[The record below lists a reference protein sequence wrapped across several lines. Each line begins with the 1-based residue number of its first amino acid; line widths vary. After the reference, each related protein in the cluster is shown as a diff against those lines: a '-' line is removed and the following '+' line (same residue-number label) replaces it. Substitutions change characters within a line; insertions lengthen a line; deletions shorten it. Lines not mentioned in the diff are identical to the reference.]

1 MDSPSLC
8 YRYQMHGTSPTTATS
23 AVQATLSPAEDA
35 YLELLRRCLT
45 RDVIQEPFAP
55 ASARPASVK
64 GFLLESAQK
73 AIARKGLTIVR
84 HDETTEEDRVEGR
97 GWPAS
102 AETMMGLRRLE
113 FFQSCLVD
121 IIKNGLPGDL
131 FEAGCWRGGAV
142 IFMLG
147 VLRALGDTSRRVWA
161 ADSFRGYPAPTGQS
175 FDVDHHLFRRSD
187 YFSISRAEF
196 EKNVR
201 RYGLL
206 GPRLHVLEGWF
217 SESIPA
223 APIEKV
229 SLIRIDVDG
238 YEGVRD
244 TLKLLYPKL
253 SLSGYVLI
261 DDIRQPGA
269 KRAVDEFFAESGL
282 SEEIL
287 QVPQADPRAVYWRKT
302 R

>member
-1 MDSPSLC
+1 ME
-8 YRYQMHGTSPTTATS
+8 GTRATTGAPL
-23 AVQATLSPAEDA
+23 AQAELSPAEDA

-45 RDVIQEPFAP
+45 RDVIEEPFAP
-55 ASARPASVK
+55 ANVRPASVK
-64 GFLLESAQK
+64 GFLLNSAQK
-73 AIARKGLTIVR
+73 ALAKKGLTIVR
-84 HDETTEEDRVEGR
+84 HDETTEEDRIEGR

-121 IIKNGLPGDL
+121 IIKNNVPGDL
-131 FEAGCWRGGAV
+131 FEAGCWRGGGV

-147 VLRALGDTSRRVWA
+147 ALRALGDTSRRVWA
-161 ADSFRGYPAPTGQS
+161 ADSFSGYPAPTAQS
-175 FDVDHHLFRRSD
+175 HEVDHHLYRRSD
-187 YFSISRAEF
+187 YFSVTREQF
-196 EKNVR
+196 EANVR
-201 RYGLL
+201 RYGLF
-206 GPRLHVLEGWF
+206 GPRLQILQGWF
-217 SESIPA
+217 GESIPA
-223 APIEKV
+223 APIENL

-244 TLKLLYPKL
+244 TLKLLYPRL
-253 SLSGYVLI
+253 SHSGYVLI

-269 KRAVDEFFAESGL
+269 KRAVDEFVAESSV

-287 QVPQADPRAVYWRKT
+287 QIPQADPRAVYWRKT

>member
-1 MDSPSLC
+1 MTGNNVAADNS
-8 YRYQMHGTSPTTATS
+8 ATLPK
-23 AVQATLSPAEDA
+23 LSPAEDA

-45 RDVIQEPFAP
+45 RDVIQEPFSPVRAP
-55 ASARPASVK
+55 PAAVK
-64 GFLLESAQK
+64 RFLFRAVQEVL
-73 AIARKGLTIVR
+73 ARKQLTIVR
-84 HDETTEEDRVEGR
+84 HDETTDEDRVEGR

-102 AETMMGLRRLE
+102 AETMMGLSRLE
-113 FFQSCLVD
+113 FLQSCLVD
-121 IIKNGLPGDL
+121 IVKNDIGGDF

-147 VLRALGDTSRRVWA
+147 ALKALGDTSRRVWA
-161 ADSFRGYPAPTGQS
+161 ADSFSGYPAPTAQS
-175 FDVDHHLFRRSD
+175 HEVDHHLFRRSD
-187 YFSISRAEF
+187 YFSVSRADF
-196 EKNVR
+196 EENIR

-206 GPRLHVLEGWF
+206 GPNLKVLEGWF
-217 SESIPA
+217 SDSIPP

-244 TLKLLYPKL
+244 ALKLLYPKL
-253 SLSGYVLI
+253 SISGYVVI

-269 KRAVDEFFAESGL
+269 KRAVDELFASL
-282 SEEIL
+282 PVPEEL
-287 QVPQADPRAVYWRKT
+287 LPVPQKDQRAVYWRKT